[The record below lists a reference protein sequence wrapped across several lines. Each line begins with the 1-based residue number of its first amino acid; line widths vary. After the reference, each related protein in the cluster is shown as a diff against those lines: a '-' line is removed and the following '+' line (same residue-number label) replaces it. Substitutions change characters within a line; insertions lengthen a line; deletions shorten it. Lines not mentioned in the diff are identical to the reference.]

1 MMVSCQASIPCILQ
15 HRRKIKLNIFPRK
28 MEDVIVSSN
37 GIILNP
43 ARVLPGASRDLKS
56 AVTQLRQKLLKSW
69 VFDQQLLSGVCVCVC
84 VWLK

>member
-1 MMVSCQASIPCILQ
+1 
-15 HRRKIKLNIFPRK
+15 

-37 GIILNP
+37 GIILKP

-84 VWLK
+84 LAQMSLINITRGMASMIW